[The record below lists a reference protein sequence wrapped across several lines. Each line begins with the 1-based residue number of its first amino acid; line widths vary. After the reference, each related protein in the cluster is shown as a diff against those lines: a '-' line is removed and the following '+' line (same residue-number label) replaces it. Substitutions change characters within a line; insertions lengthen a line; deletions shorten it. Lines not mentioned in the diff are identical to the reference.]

1 MFFPINRAFL
11 YSLFLLPLSAHSIS
25 DEDFKSFKSE
35 MRTRVDDLEREME
48 DNKKEIE
55 KNQASITELSLH
67 GQWCGYT
74 YQWTSDMSVISYD
87 RMSFENSNMNSNAL
101 NIGTG
106 ETLIKTTHLIIII
119 NASASIKL
127 KQILT
132 FFVTNS
138 FEYLAQIISK

>member
-25 DEDFKSFKSE
+25 DEDFKSFKAE

-48 DNKKEIE
+48 DNKREMEGIKKEIE

-74 YQWTSDMSVISYD
+74 GQWTTASTVISYD
-87 RMSFENSNMNSNAL
+87 WILFEDSDMTSNAL
-101 NIGTG
+101 DSGTG
-106 ETLIKTTHLIIII
+106 KALIKHQ
-119 NASASIKL
+119 L
-127 KQILT
+127 KAMLGYTLRQIR
-132 FFVTNS
+132 
-138 FEYLAQIISK
+138 FEYLTQQI

>member
-25 DEDFKSFKSE
+25 DEDFKSFKAE
-35 MRTRVDDLEREME
+35 MRTRVDDLEREMEDNKREMEDNKREME

-74 YQWTSDMSVISYD
+74 GQWNAASTVISYD
-87 RMSFENSNMNSNAL
+87 RIFFEDSDMTSNAL
-101 NIGTG
+101 DSGTG
-106 ETLIKTTHLIIII
+106 KTLIKHAANI
-119 NASASIKL
+119 NS
-127 KQILT
+127 KQC
-132 FFVTNS
+132 
-138 FEYLAQIISK
+138 